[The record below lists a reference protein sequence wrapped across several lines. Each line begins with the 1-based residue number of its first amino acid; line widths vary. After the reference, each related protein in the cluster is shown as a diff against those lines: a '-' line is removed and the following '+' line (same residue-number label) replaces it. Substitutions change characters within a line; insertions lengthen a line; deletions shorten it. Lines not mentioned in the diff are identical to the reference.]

1 LAASSSFVSSSFLR
15 GVAMRLEGLSADGYD
30 HLRHVDGAKLED
42 VRGMDVLP
50 ERPRIARIWQYD
62 DGVGF
67 LLAKIKS

>member
-1 LAASSSFVSSSFLR
+1 
-15 GVAMRLEGLSADGYD
+15 MRLEGLSADGYD

-42 VRGMDVLP
+42 MRGMDVLP
-50 ERPRIARIWQYD
+50 ERPRIARICPYD